1 VGPRAAGFARRDPE
15 PMVPLEALGFE
26 RTDLKALGI
35 RPGPEGAEA
44 LFEDFQGR
52 IEDYRKARDY
62 PGVKGSSYLSV
73 HLRFGTISIRRLVR
87 FALERG
93 GEGASTWLG
102 ELIWREFYQQLL
114 WRRPDTVEHAF
125 QRVFDGLAYSDDETL
140 FSAWRG
146 ARTGFPLVDAAMRQ
160 LVRTG
165 WMHNRLRMVTASFL
179 TKDLLVDWR
188 WGERWFAERLID
200 YDMASNLGG
209 WQWSASV
216 GCDAQ
221 PWFRIFNP
229 VTQSERFDPDGRFIR
244 QYVPVLA
251 GLTGKAIH
259 APWRASPAA
268 LEAAGVVLGQT
279 YPAPIV
285 DHAAQRPKALA
296 LFDKARRGSFP

>member
-1 VGPRAAGFARRDPE
+1 
-15 PMVPLEALGFE
+15 MIPLEALGFE

-35 RPGPEGAEA
+35 RAGPEGAEA
-44 LFEDFQGR
+44 LFEDFRGR
-52 IEDYRKARDY
+52 IDAYREARDY
-62 PGVKGSSYLSV
+62 PGVKGVSYLSV

-102 ELIWREFYQQLL
+102 ELIWREFYQQVL

-125 QRVFDGLAYSDDETL
+125 QRVFDGLDYPNDETL
-140 FSAWRG
+140 FAAWRG
-146 ARTGFPLVDAAMRQ
+146 ARTGYPLVDAAMRQ
-160 LVRTG
+160 LIETG

-229 VTQSERFDPDGRFIR
+229 VTQSEKFDAEGRFIR
-244 QYVPVLA
+244 RYVPELA
-251 GLTGKAIH
+251 GLTGKALH
-259 APWRASPAA
+259 APWRARPAE
-268 LEAAGVVLGQT
+268 LEAAGVVLGET

-296 LFDKARRGSFP
+296 LFEKARRI